1 MRHRTQN
8 YGLVFSMISS
18 VTLAALKLMG
28 VVDWSWWVVASPIW
42 IPAVLMV
49 AGLALVTTFMTFEYE
64 DIKRKVRGENE

>member
-28 VVDWSWWVVASPIW
+28 VVDWSWWVVASPMDTCR
-42 IPAVLMV
+42 PHGGGACSRYHLYD
-49 AGLALVTTFMTFEYE
+49 L
-64 DIKRKVRGENE
+64 